1 MRKFS
6 LLSSLILSSA
16 LSAQILSIS
25 SSGQY
30 VLKNGETQDHGIKVA
45 TELAKQEAI
54 EQAGTAVVSHFRIE
68 RGSDGMD
75 RSTLNASTY
84 AAALIKTKIESKSIE
99 GSLIKVKIIATI
111 DDSKVEEYLKGGPAL
126 FDKMS
131 ELKTSNDELKNK
143 LSGNLQELQDIDKR
157 YCIALKGEVDQN
169 TITSLRQQLHDKI
182 KDTDKLLKSLGEY
195 QTKTG
200 HLFIAKGS
208 LLQEALKQEIYN
220 TAYRLNTS
228 IAINAINKF
237 FKEIPSHIE
246 TQIDPDSVRTT
257 TLNGKTTV
265 SFKVSHFPTSEIT
278 PYSYLTPSEIKSLD
292 GIKLPYTLSSAIN
305 REGFDKNTHSYYD
318 REFTSLPWGN
328 IIPGKE
334 DGNDLTCG
342 YDAKT
347 IAQCE
352 TNFYASSK
360 SLVLEVGIQGTSYKK
375 QVPLTSA
382 HLLGRDLHSKLYYG
396 TRHTLGAVGTSEIT
410 FEDIPLKV
418 LEKADDFYAH
428 IVVQETD
435 NIGVDH
441 EKKNLLADIAKSKN
455 YFQWPSYHTDPHK
468 NSTLKTA
475 QQLKEEQYLVQR
487 NLEKEMYA
495 MRKSYE
501 LIDPPIKDS
510 QPWKRK
516 W

>member
-75 RSTLNASTY
+75 RSTLSASTY

-111 DDSKVEEYLKGGPAL
+111 DDSKAEEYLKGGPAL

-143 LSGNLQELQDIDKR
+143 LSDNLQELQDIDKR

-182 KDTDKLLKSLGEY
+182 KDTDKLLQSLGEY

-208 LLQEALKQEIYN
+208 LLQEALKQEISN

-305 REGFDKNTHSYYD
+305 KEGFDKKTHRYYD

-334 DGNDLTCG
+334 DVSVFTCG
-342 YDAKT
+342 YEPKT

-360 SLVLEVGIQGTSYKK
+360 SLVLEVGIQGTLFKK
-375 QVPLTSA
+375 QIPLSST
-382 HLLGRDLHSKLYYG
+382 HLFGRDLRSKLYYG
-396 TRHTLGAVGTSEIT
+396 TKHTLGVVGTSEVTIT
-410 FEDIPLKV
+410 DISLKD
-418 LEKADDFYAH
+418 LEKADDLYAR
-428 IVVQETD
+428 IVVKETKELNTND
-435 NIGVDH
+435 EHKD
-441 EKKNLLADIAKSKN
+441 LLYAIENRKGSLEWPTYHFDAHKESAPKTQREIKEQ
-455 YFQWPSYHTDPHK
+455 QWDT
-468 NSTLKTA
+468 
-475 QQLKEEQYLVQR
+475 QLQLQ
-487 NLEKEMYA
+487 KEMNEIHSRYD
-495 MRKSYE
+495 RV
-501 LIDPPIKDS
+501 DPPVKNS
-510 QPWKRK
+510 QPWRHN
-516 W
+516 